1 MIVAENDE
9 ICSKE
14 NAERVFDELGSTQ
27 KTIRFV
33 KASDGLEA
41 DHDYFAF
48 TSGNFVNAL
57 IGSIEL
63 DETDDIQAMGAIEVE
78 MNAIANQVR
87 LNKTTAIVLI
97 TAIVIVYCFLC
108 IPLVVWCG
116 ITINKKYQ
124 V

>member
-1 MIVAENDE
+1 MW
-9 ICSKE
+9 
-14 NAERVFDELGSTQ
+14 DELGPTK
-27 KTIRFV
+27 KTMRFV

-57 IGSIEL
+57 IGSIEI
-63 DETDDIQAMGAIEVE
+63 DEIDDIQAMGAIEVE
-78 MNAIANQVR
+78 MNALANQVR

-116 ITINKKYQ
+116 IAINKRYQ